1 MTPAN
6 TPYNKS
12 GGITG
17 GLFFFSL
24 VIGIVAIIL
33 LKKIGAHQVTVTV
46 APVMVMFAYAAII
59 FFSRKLRLRLDQA
72 GDNLYY
78 LGFLFTLT
86 SLAYSLLEFGKA
98 ANNSLIITNFGIAI
112 WTTITGLALRVL
124 FNQMRTDPIETEN
137 LARAELGDA
146 SRNLRMELDNA
157 AREFSMFR
165 RSIQQMTEEAFQELQ
180 KTLIETMKGSLNQF
194 EGSVEQ
200 FTRTVVE
207 ANEGLEH
214 RSESLRESSDKLA
227 ANISTLAARIDAVKV
242 SDDLLVRQLQ
252 PAIDKIDESAQQ
264 LNSSMQDLS
273 QGINNIAIS
282 ETIFTDL
289 LQPAIDKISQAAAVA
304 RYNAEVDNDRAQ
316 AWAELSDKVASVMNG
331 IHGSLKGAQDSS
343 ALFIEGAKSVQAA
356 AEHMS
361 SLADRMDRIDLNL
374 GSIMESTDKDI
385 KRVVDTVLQTLD
397 GLSHQLSAQANRITI
412 SVPDQQMETTQDAA
426 QPNPNPITPVQPPR
440 SQTLWSRLRPFP
452 RAED

>member
-1 MTPAN
+1 MTPSN
-6 TPYNKS
+6 TPYNKAV
-12 GGITG
+12 GITG
-17 GLFFFSL
+17 ILFFISL
-24 VIGIVAIIL
+24 LIGVAAIIL
-33 LKKIGAHQVTVTV
+33 LKKSGAHQVIVTV
-46 APVMVMFAYAAII
+46 VPVTVMLAYAAII
-59 FFSRKLRLRLDQA
+59 CLSRKLRLRLDQA

-86 SLAYSLLEFGKA
+86 SLAYSLLEFGKTA
-98 ANNSLIITNFGIAI
+98 DNSSIITNFGIAI
-112 WTTITGLALRVL
+112 WTTITGLALRVIL
-124 FNQMRTDPIETEN
+124 IQMRTDPIETES

-146 SRNLRMELDNA
+146 SRHLRMELDNA

-180 KTLIETMKGSLNQF
+180 KTLIETMRGSLNQF
-194 EGSVEQ
+194 EGGVEQ
-200 FTRTVVE
+200 FTRTVVD
-207 ANEGLEH
+207 ANEGLER

-304 RYNAEVDNDRAQ
+304 RYNSEVDNDRAQ

-361 SLADRMDRIDLNL
+361 SLADRMDGIDLNL

-385 KRVVDTVLQTLD
+385 KRVVDTVLQNLD

-412 SVPDQQMETTQDAA
+412 SAPDQQMKASQDSA
-426 QPNPNPITPVQPPR
+426 QPNPNPITPVNPPKN
-440 SQTLWSRLRPFP
+440 QTLWSRFRPSP